1 MRAPLNRARVLDAAL
16 ALVDRDGLEALTMR
30 RLGAELGVEAMSLY
44 RYVPTKAALLDGLVE
59 RMLGELALP
68 QDGLDPA
75 RWREEARESLRRFR
89 ALALAHPRAF
99 PLLATRAVASYVSGR
114 AIAEAYLQM
123 LRGAGFTRATAIT
136 AQRALLRYA
145 IGFALGD
152 IAAEG
157 GDAPAPTEDGS
168 MVAETIA
175 DVAEGRSDDAFEFG
189 LDLMLA
195 GLADVLARERAGAG

>member
-1 MRAPLNRARVLDAAL
+1 
-16 ALVDRDGLEALTMR
+16 MR
-30 RLGAELGVEAMSLY
+30 RLGAGLGVEAMSLY

-68 QDGLDPA
+68 HEGLDPN
-75 RWREEARESLRRFR
+75 RWQEEARESLRRFR

-123 LRGAGFTRATAIT
+123 LRGAGFSRATAIT
-136 AQRALLRYA
+136 AQRSLLRYA

-157 GDAPAPTEDGS
+157 DDAPPPEGADGS
-168 MVAETIA
+168 MVAQTIA

-189 LDLMLA
+189 LDLMLT
-195 GLADVLARERAGAG
+195 GLAGVLARERPGTS